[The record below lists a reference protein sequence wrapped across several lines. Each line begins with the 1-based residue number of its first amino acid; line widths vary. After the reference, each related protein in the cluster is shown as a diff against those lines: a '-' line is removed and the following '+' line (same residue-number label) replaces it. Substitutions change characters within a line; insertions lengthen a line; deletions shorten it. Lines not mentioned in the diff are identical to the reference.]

1 MARQKPALHR
11 NWEAAP
17 TLPKGARQKTLCGLQ
32 APQYPYTCQIHAIIL
47 TPFSS
52 SHFLSYLKLLQ
63 LMGSPPPHYFLLITL
78 LFWLCSPCCSH
89 SLYLPLLLS
98 LSLFVSISL
107 SLCFSP
113 ASLGARSILLA
124 KISLLLY
131 LLWILLDEKS
141 CPYPYHG
148 AVMTSVYTKVV
159 EKCWFITCSP

>member
-1 MARQKPALHR
+1 MARQKPALGR

-32 APQYPYTCQIHAIIL
+32 APQYPYTCQLHAIIL

-63 LMGSPPPHYFLLITL
+63 LMGSPPPYYFLLITL

-98 LSLFVSISL
+98 LFLCL
-107 SLCFSP
+107 SPCLCVF
-113 ASLGARSILLA
+113 
-124 KISLLLY
+124 LLL
-131 LLWILLDEKS
+131 LSGPGPFCW
-141 CPYPYHG
+141 PR
-148 AVMTSVYTKVV
+148 SVYY
-159 EKCWFITCSP
+159 FIFSGFF